1 MASKIPINQLPP
13 GSFLTGSEQ
22 VAVVQN
28 NTTVQVPTSYF
39 FPGTN
44 TAFSRYA
51 FIATAGQ
58 TNFGLPYTPGLLS
71 VYQNGLLLSTSR
83 YTATNSTAV
92 VLNTAASAGD
102 DIEVFTFLNAANVGN
117 MYTDFSNATGINAV
131 NHGGTGTSTSTGTG
145 SVVLS
150 NAPTL
155 VGPNL
160 GTVASGVLTGATGL
174 PLSTGVTG
182 TLTVS
187 NGGTGANTLTGYLYG
202 NGTGAVTASTTI
214 SGANITGNISGNAAN
229 VTGTVA
235 VLNGGTGVTTS
246 TGSGSVVLN
255 TAPTLAGPNITS
267 GIVLKGAT
275 SQTVTL
281 QTQSVAGNYTL
292 TLPSTAGSLNYAL
305 ITDGSGNLSWS
316 PGGGTVSS
324 VNVSGGTTGLTTSGG
339 PIVGSGTI
347 TLAGTLNVANGGTGV
362 TSSTGTGNVVLSN
375 APTFTAPN
383 LGTPNSGTLTN
394 CSGLTLTGGA
404 GVTGILPVPNGGTG
418 LSTAPTNGQL
428 LIGST
433 GVGYALATLTAGT
446 NISSITNGA
455 GSITINATG
464 SVSSVNVS
472 GGTTGLS
479 FTGGPVTSSGTITA
493 GGTLTPANG
502 GTGAN
507 SLTGYVYGNGTG
519 VMTAST
525 TVPVT
530 SIGSLGTGVASALQ
544 NNIGST
550 GAPVTFNGALGTPSS
565 GTLTNASGLPLT
577 TGVTGTLPIG
587 NGGTGSTSATGTGS
601 VVLQTSPSLTTPS
614 LGVATATSIN
624 GLTVSNTTGTLTL
637 ANGSTLTTV
646 GGFSTTLTATGATA
660 LTLPTSGTLATT
672 ANTVASFSAG
682 TTGLTPNTTSTG
694 AVILG
699 GTLAIAN
706 GGTNATTATGAQS
719 TLQYKSAATNSTART
734 YLSKF
739 SDIISVLDFGATG
752 NTISLSGSV
761 SISSGTAALTVST
774 ATFTSADVGKTI
786 YVPGAGTAGAT
797 LVTTIS
803 AYTSATQVTL
813 AANASTTL
821 SAVTETIIYGT
832 DDTTAVGYAITAV
845 QGTNTTL
852 LFPAGIY
859 LISTVLITGSIM
871 LVGEG
876 LGTQI
881 LAKDATSHVFDVNN
895 VPNDPGCVVESMYFN
910 ASITR
915 TAGAFIRSVSAQGQ
929 KIRNCRFDNSY
940 WAIYVTGSTAT
951 QGLRIL
957 NCQINSSLNIGIV
970 INQQATGPQ
979 GLIDGI
985 IDGVLIFGPS
995 AVSQT
1000 PVGVQISSVGD
1011 LQLRHISTVWCNNG
1025 LAILPPTGSLIQS
1038 LVVTDS
1044 YFDSG
1049 SANGI
1054 YLVPSGGSI
1063 QLVKIANT
1071 WCATNAANGIYI
1083 GGTGLVQQ
1091 VDMVNC
1097 TVANNS
1103 NNGVYIASTIATNVS
1118 FVGGSLSANVGSG
1131 FVVAA
1136 NINNFK
1142 VVGAVIG
1149 ASGQFGGN
1157 GYGVYVSGGSSNN
1170 YVITAN
1176 TFTTNTTS
1184 NFFDAG
1190 TGTAKYTAGNTG
1202 ATGVQSNLR
1211 VNVQPATDW
1220 AVDFTPEGTQAI
1232 AAAGNLVLATGSG
1245 MVMVHNN
1252 GTGALGLFLLY
1263 AGNVVKVSGD
1273 GTIVSGVPGASQIGV
1288 QWTGSVYEITNGYAS
1303 TQNVYVSLL
1312 KTRPSN

>member
-71 VYQNGLLLSTSR
+71 VYQNGLLLATSR
-83 YTATNSTAV
+83 YTATNSTVV

-102 DIEVFTFLNAANVGN
+102 DIEIFTFLNTSSVGN

-150 NAPTL
+150 NAPSL
-155 VGPNL
+155 VSPNL

-182 TLTVS
+182 TLAVS

-214 SGANITGNISGNAAN
+214 SGANITGNIPGNAAN

-292 TLPSTAGSLNYAL
+292 TLPSTAGSLNYTL
-305 ITDGSGNLSWS
+305 TTDGSGNLNWS

-339 PIVGSGTI
+339 PIVGSGII

-479 FTGGPVTSSGTITA
+479 FTGGPITSSGTITA
-493 GGTLTPANG
+493 SGTLTPANG
-502 GTGAN
+502 GTGAV

-519 VMTAST
+519 AMTAST

-530 SIGSLGTGVASALQ
+530 SIGSLGTGVASTLQ

-550 GAPVTFNGALGTPSS
+550 GAPVTFNGALGTPSA
-565 GTLTNASGLPLT
+565 GTLTNATGLPLS
-577 TGVTGTLPIG
+577 TGVTGILPVANGGTGVATSSGASSVVLRDSNANITANALYAGATNVAAAGTTTVLTAASTPNNIVTGSGGQTFQLPSALTLPIGATFTFNNNQSSGAITVNNNSSTLVVSVPSGAFTTVSLLANGSAAGTWDTHAAVPSNVSWSTNTLTWTGTIASGTTWNGAAIGTAYGGTGLSGTTPFTSGGAVYASSVSALTTGTLPI
-587 NGGTGSTSATGTGS
+587 
-601 VVLQTSPSLTTPS
+601 
-614 LGVATATSIN
+614 
-624 GLTVSNTTGTLTL
+624 
-637 ANGSTLTTV
+637 
-646 GGFSTTLTATGATA
+646 
-660 LTLPTSGTLATT
+660 
-672 ANTVASFSAG
+672 AS
-682 TTGLTPNTTSTG
+682 
-694 AVILG
+694 
-699 GTLAIAN
+699 
-706 GGTNATTATGAQS
+706 GGTNATTATGVTS
-719 TLQYKSAATNSTART
+719 NIQYLYSGTGAVARSVASK
-734 YLSKF
+734 LSDF
-739 SDIISVLDFGATG
+739 ISVKDFGAKG
-752 NTISLSGSV
+752 D
-761 SISSGTAALTVST
+761 GT
-774 ATFTSADVGKTI
+774 
-786 YVPGAGTAGAT
+786 
-797 LVTTIS
+797 
-803 AYTSATQVTL
+803 
-813 AANASTTL
+813 
-821 SAVTETIIYGT
+821 T
-832 DDTTAVGYAITAV
+832 DDTAAIQAAINAAQQVKGWVYFPPVTYAYMTTGVTIGLAGTNYTCHFAGGGFDPSGAGASGVTGQYTGQSMLKLLAGNNQSVVTILRDAAQPQFFNMTFNGNSSVQTGTSYCIYMPDTAAQSYYTYGCWMSKCFVVSGLSGGIFIGLNRGAGLLEDVWVQYCTGSAINTRCYDWQMTRLNVGPNTGSGLYIGNATQIQITDSVFFLNNIGV
-845 QGTNTTL
+845 QIDSGAGQINLNNCVFDQNSTNGVTTLGSASTAYGSRVFTGCVWQRNGQSANNTYSDILIDSDPRCVLVSPTFSGKIGTTNGVSYNVQTAATTQTSKVHVAGMPILEIASGNPYVTAFTNTTANL
-852 LFPAGIY
+852 YFDGSPTAY
-859 LISTVLITGSIM
+859 LGQPGGISTLGMVISGTEQFRADASYNYLGGTPYALSMRVQNVAGTGWVDVGGDPGGSNPYVIAAGTGSN
-871 LVGEG
+871 
-876 LGTQI
+876 
-881 LAKDATSHVFDVNN
+881 VN
-895 VPNDPGCVVESMYFN
+895 
-910 ASITR
+910 
-915 TAGAFIRSVSAQGQ
+915 
-929 KIRNCRFDNSY
+929 
-940 WAIYVTGSTAT
+940 
-951 QGLRIL
+951 L
-957 NCQINSSLNIGIV
+957 NFS
-970 INQQATGPQ
+970 P
-979 GLIDGI
+979 
-985 IDGVLIFGPS
+985 
-995 AVSQT
+995 
-1000 PVGVQISSVGD
+1000 
-1011 LQLRHISTVWCNNG
+1011 
-1025 LAILPPTGSLIQS
+1025 
-1038 LVVTDS
+1038 
-1044 YFDSG
+1044 
-1049 SANGI
+1049 
-1054 YLVPSGGSI
+1054 
-1063 QLVKIANT
+1063 K
-1071 WCATNAANGIYI
+1071 
-1083 GGTGLVQQ
+1083 GTGLL
-1091 VDMVNC
+1091 
-1097 TVANNS
+1097 
-1103 NNGVYIASTIATNVS
+1103 VS
-1118 FVGGSLSANVGSG
+1118 
-1131 FVVAA
+1131 
-1136 NINNFK
+1136 K
-1142 VVGAVIG
+1142 
-1149 ASGQFGGN
+1149 
-1157 GYGVYVSGGSSNN
+1157 
-1170 YVITAN
+1170 
-1176 TFTTNTTS
+1176 
-1184 NFFDAG
+1184 
-1190 TGTAKYTAGNTG
+1190 
-1202 ATGVQSNLR
+1202 
-1211 VNVQPATDW
+1211 
-1220 AVDFTPEGTQAI
+1220 
-1232 AAAGNLVLATGSG
+1232 
-1245 MVMVHNN
+1245 
-1252 GTGALGLFLLY
+1252 
-1263 AGNVVKVSGD
+1263 SGD
-1273 GTIVSGVPGASQIGV
+1273 GTVKFSVNNTGIGFYNTSPV
-1288 QWTGSVYEITNGYAS
+1288 AKPTVTGSKGANAALTSLMTALAALGLVIDS
-1303 TQNVYVSLL
+1303 T
-1312 KTRPSN
+1312 T

>member
-51 FIATAGQ
+51 FIATSGQ
-58 TNFGLPYTPGLLS
+58 TNFAVPYTPGLLS
-71 VYQNGLLLSTSR
+71 VYQNGLLLATSR

-92 VLNTAASAGD
+92 VLNTGATAGD
-102 DIEVFTFLNAANVGN
+102 DIEIFTFLNTASVGS

-150 NAPTL
+150 NAPSL
-155 VGPNL
+155 VSPNL

-246 TGSGSVVLN
+246 TGSGSVVLS

-493 GGTLTPANG
+493 SGTLTPANG

-507 SLTGYVYGNGTG
+507 TLTGYVYGNGTG
-519 VMTAST
+519 TMTAST

-565 GTLTNASGLPLT
+565 GTLTNATGLPLT

-624 GLTVSNTTGTLTL
+624 GLTVSTTTGTLTL
-637 ANGSTLTTV
+637 ANSSTLTTV
-646 GGFSTTLTATGATA
+646 GGFSTTLTATGTTA

-682 TTGLTPNTTSTG
+682 TTGLTPSTASTG
-694 AVILG
+694 AVVLG
-699 GTLAIAN
+699 GTLAVAN
-706 GGTNATTATGAQS
+706 GGTGGTTAATAMSNLGA
-719 TLQYKSAATNSTART
+719 AANSSQ
-734 YLSKF
+734 YLSYVNVGT
-739 SDIISVLDFGATG
+739 SAVSRALNARINDVYSVKDFGATG
-752 NTISLSGSV
+752 NGTTDDTSAIQAALNTGKIIYFPSGTYKITSTLTMTTSYGGIIGDGISTQIAPNFTTGNIITIGDGTNEFRGFIFSQFQIWPSVVMTSGYAMQAQKVTYSV
-761 SISSGTAALTVST
+761 WHDVHLGGNGVYSDASNTAHLWQGIYFDRFAENIWMGGEIIGLGATAISIRGNNDQSYGAEVTIDGGLRIAACGGYGVLLGGGAGGVYLRRMDISSCGLGGVRIDNS
-774 ATFTSADVGKTI
+774 
-786 YVPGAGTAGAT
+786 
-797 LVTTIS
+797 L
-803 AYTSATQVTL
+803 Q
-813 AANASTTL
+813 ASTNNREIFFDDSCTIDSCASWGIDIESNGISTL
-821 SAVTETIIYGT
+821 SANGLWVSGCGNS
-832 DDTTAVGYAITAV
+832 TTSAGGIRIAPSTGVSPSCKWGDIRIQNNYYDAV
-845 QGTNTTL
+845 QL
-852 LFPAGIY
+852 SAGI
-859 LISTVLITGSIM
+859 
-871 LVGEG
+871 
-876 LGTQI
+876 
-881 LAKDATSHVFDVNN
+881 H
-895 VPNDPGCVVESMYFN
+895 
-910 ASITR
+910 
-915 TAGAFIRSVSAQGQ
+915 
-929 KIRNCRFDNSY
+929 
-940 WAIYVTGSTAT
+940 
-951 QGLRIL
+951 
-957 NCQINSSLNIGIV
+957 
-970 INQQATGPQ
+970 
-979 GLIDGI
+979 
-985 IDGVLIFGPS
+985 
-995 AVSQT
+995 
-1000 PVGVQISSVGD
+1000 
-1011 LQLRHISTVWCNNG
+1011 
-1025 LAILPPTGSLIQS
+1025 
-1038 LVVTDS
+1038 
-1044 YFDSG
+1044 
-1049 SANGI
+1049 
-1054 YLVPSGGSI
+1054 
-1063 QLVKIANT
+1063 
-1071 WCATNAANGIYI
+1071 
-1083 GGTGLVQQ
+1083 
-1091 VDMVNC
+1091 
-1097 TVANNS
+1097 
-1103 NNGVYIASTIATNVS
+1103 
-1118 FVGGSLSANVGSG
+1118 
-1131 FVVAA
+1131 
-1136 NINNFK
+1136 
-1142 VVGAVIG
+1142 
-1149 ASGQFGGN
+1149 
-1157 GYGVYVSGGSSNN
+1157 
-1170 YVITAN
+1170 
-1176 TFTTNTTS
+1176 TFTGGYVRS
-1184 NFFDAG
+1184 
-1190 TGTAKYTAGNTG
+1190 
-1202 ATGVQSNLR
+1202 
-1211 VNVQPATDW
+1211 
-1220 AVDFTPEGTQAI
+1220 
-1232 AAAGNLVLATGSG
+1232 
-1245 MVMVHNN
+1245 N
-1252 GTGALGLFLLY
+1252 GTGASGGHGILV
-1263 AGNVVKVSGD
+1263 ANAAVSGLNVSGVILHNNGNSTRGYALNNSTNND
-1273 GTIVSGVPGASQIGV
+1273 YVSATGNLFFSNGQGASTGNWLQANSSWLNNAGSEAGVTQSWVGYTPTVTSGTGTITTATATGRYRRIDRVIFIEVTINITTNGTGATSVVATLPSGITCAQNAILSGRENASTGKMLQGLVPASGTNISITNYDNTYPAANGYVIIVSGSFE
-1288 QWTGSVYEITNGYAS
+1288 SVS
-1303 TQNVYVSLL
+1303 
-1312 KTRPSN
+1312 

>member
-672 ANTVASFSAG
+672 ANTVASFSGG
-682 TTGLTPNTTSTG
+682 TTGLTPSSATTG
-694 AVILG
+694 AVTLA

-706 GGTNATTATGAQS
+706 GGTGATTAAGALTAMSYVGSGTGATARTATAKLTDFVSVYDYGATGLGVADDS
-719 TLQYKSAATNSTART
+719 TAFQNAVNALGSGGGRVLVPNGSYLINTAPTWGTKNIYWDISPQATFSGTAGSATTGTFPRMATNSAQAAVGPFIQSQSTTASSSGGGIAALNVEMLQPASYT
-734 YLSKF
+734 GQ
-739 SDIISVLDFGATG
+739 SVAAYIGANG
-752 NTISLSGSV
+752 SGS
-761 SISSGTAALTVST
+761 G
-774 ATFTSADVGKTI
+774 
-786 YVPGAGTAGAT
+786 
-797 LVTTIS
+797 
-803 AYTSATQVTL
+803 
-813 AANASTTL
+813 
-821 SAVTETIIYGT
+821 
-832 DDTTAVGYAITAV
+832 
-845 QGTNTTL
+845 
-852 LFPAGIY
+852 
-859 LISTVLITGSIM
+859 
-871 LVGEG
+871 
-876 LGTQI
+876 
-881 LAKDATSHVFDVNN
+881 N
-895 VPNDPGCVVESMYFN
+895 V
-910 ASITR
+910 
-915 TAGAFIRSVSAQGQ
+915 
-929 KIRNCRFDNSY
+929 
-940 WAIYVTGSTAT
+940 WAI
-951 QGLRIL
+951 
-957 NCQINSSLNIGIV
+957 N
-970 INQQATGPQ
+970 P
-979 GLIDGI
+979 
-985 IDGVLIFGPS
+985 
-995 AVSQT
+995 
-1000 PVGVQISSVGD
+1000 
-1011 LQLRHISTVWCNNG
+1011 
-1025 LAILPPTGSLIQS
+1025 LIQ
-1038 LVVTDS
+1038 
-1044 YFDSG
+1044 
-1049 SANGI
+1049 A
-1054 YLVPSGGSI
+1054 
-1063 QLVKIANT
+1063 
-1071 WCATNAANGIYI
+1071 
-1083 GGTGLVQQ
+1083 
-1091 VDMVNC
+1091 
-1097 TVANNS
+1097 
-1103 NNGVYIASTIATNVS
+1103 
-1118 FVGGSLSANVGSG
+1118 
-1131 FVVAA
+1131 
-1136 NINNFK
+1136 
-1142 VVGAVIG
+1142 
-1149 ASGQFGGN
+1149 
-1157 GYGVYVSGGSSNN
+1157 
-1170 YVITAN
+1170 
-1176 TFTTNTTS
+1176 
-1184 NFFDAG
+1184 
-1190 TGTAKYTAGNTG
+1190 NTG
-1202 ATGVQSNLR
+1202 ATGTFQALEVDVNNFASGALVKGISINGLGTSNPQLGLEITR
-1211 VNVQPATDW
+1211 TGSSLWQYGIAVSNSQVGIVGAPSANLSSFKAVATSNAATIAFQQFQNSGSVYLGMRYTDTSPSGYFLQFVN
-1220 AVDFTPEGTQAI
+1220 
-1232 AAAGNLVLATGSG
+1232 AANSSNILLCDVVGNLTTIGIIKGA
-1245 MVMVHNN
+1245 
-1252 GTGALGLFLLY
+1252 GALGT
-1263 AGNVVKVSGD
+1263 
-1273 GTIVSGVPGASQIGV
+1273 GTIGV
-1288 QWTGSVYEITNGYAS
+1288 GYATGAGGTVTQLTSRATGVTINKTTGQITLFSFQPS
-1303 TQNVYVSLL
+1303 TGQTIGFQVTNSTVASTDIPVVSFASS
-1312 KTRPSN
+1312 SNTYTAAVSAVAAGSFIIQVTCVSSAAVADSPVINFAIIKGVTA